1 MPVQGLL
8 RRRGPTLVGV
18 VCSTVL
24 IACLSGCGGI
34 PQAAVQPLQSGDAV
48 LQKVTLRAEPLLY
61 DLESLFTDYAYGE
74 NTEPFGVAQRMTDD
88 RAEARSLAAM
98 SREAEADFDKALGV
112 KGAGGCKEYVDQA
125 RTALHEVQKIPV
137 VSEAGFKVIDRL
149 GNSDTTVGYKV
160 METALYRGSRKLI
173 QINMEMRFAAGY
185 ADYLAT
191 GLGLNTRPSASR
203 APSTTPTG
211 S

>member
-1 MPVQGLL
+1 
-8 RRRGPTLVGV
+8 
-18 VCSTVL
+18 
-24 IACLSGCGGI
+24 
-34 PQAAVQPLQSGDAV
+34 
-48 LQKVTLRAEPLLY
+48 
-61 DLESLFTDYAYGE
+61 
-74 NTEPFGVAQRMTDD
+74 
-88 RAEARSLAAM
+88 
-98 SREAEADFDKALGV
+98 
-112 KGAGGCKEYVDQA
+112 
-125 RTALHEVQKIPV
+125 VQKIPV

>member
-1 MPVQGLL
+1 
-8 RRRGPTLVGV
+8 
-18 VCSTVL
+18 
-24 IACLSGCGGI
+24 
-34 PQAAVQPLQSGDAV
+34 
-48 LQKVTLRAEPLLY
+48 
-61 DLESLFTDYAYGE
+61 
-74 NTEPFGVAQRMTDD
+74 
-88 RAEARSLAAM
+88 
-98 SREAEADFDKALGV
+98 
-112 KGAGGCKEYVDQA
+112 
-125 RTALHEVQKIPV
+125 
-137 VSEAGFKVIDRL
+137 
-149 GNSDTTVGYKV
+149 